1 MTTYTDTV
9 TLNREE
15 YDELCIRAW
24 KFDLLQL
31 DAEKRGALFLNDV
44 ERALFEIDM
53 KEDKNDTVR
62 DR

>member
-9 TLNREE
+9 TLSREE

-24 KFDLLQL
+24 KFDLLQAE
-31 DAEKRGALFLNDV
+31 AEKRGALFLNDV

-53 KEDKNDTVR
+53 KEDKNETLR